1 MPREY
6 WFHSLQDVKVE
17 KGDMYLKLSR
27 FGCYM
32 IMVTKQQGY
41 AVLDAVARGDEHL
54 RQTLVRGTT

>member
-1 MPREY
+1 
-6 WFHSLQDVKVE
+6 LQDVKVD